1 MVIHEDLAND
11 FIREYMA
18 FLSSVAPSVKDDKS
32 HIEKLIEARSLYISE
47 RSLFSKY
54 QSNLLPEKLRSD
66 IASAIE
72 GVFVD
77 QWIYLKDTR
86 WYSILVSTDGKKAI
100 GVRGLND
107 RVRDMVSQSGTLID
121 VGVFCIQGIY
131 VVDGL
136 ITQNATIGKNY
147 KSHYNECYKELK
159 SNGEF
164 SIGEHV

>member
-1 MVIHEDLAND
+1 MT
-11 FIREYMA
+11 
-18 FLSSVAPSVKDDKS
+18 FLMSVAPSVADDKS
-32 HIEKLIEARSLYISE
+32 HIEKLIAARNVYIGE

-54 QSNLLPEKLRSD
+54 QSKLSPDKLRGD
-66 IASAIE
+66 IVSAIE
-72 GVFVD
+72 SVFVD

-107 RVRDMVSQSGTLID
+107 RVRDIVDQSGTLIE
-121 VGVFCIQGIY
+121 VGIFCIQGTY

-159 SNGEF
+159 SKGEF
-164 SIGEHV
+164 AIGESI